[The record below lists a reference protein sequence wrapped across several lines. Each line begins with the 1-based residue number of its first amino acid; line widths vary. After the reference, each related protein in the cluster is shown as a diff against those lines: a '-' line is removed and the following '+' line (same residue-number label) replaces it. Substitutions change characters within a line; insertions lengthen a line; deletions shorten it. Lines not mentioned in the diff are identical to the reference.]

1 MLKTPFVEIFT
12 FFSRPFGFVE
22 KRLDM
27 VNFKIMTSQT
37 GQQIIIM
44 HILPNISTS
53 KSNQAIKL
61 GQLINYG
68 KRNILLQKSCRK

>member
-1 MLKTPFVEIFT
+1 MMENTFYFMLKTPFVEIFT

-53 KSNQAIKL
+53 
-61 GQLINYG
+61 
-68 KRNILLQKSCRK
+68 